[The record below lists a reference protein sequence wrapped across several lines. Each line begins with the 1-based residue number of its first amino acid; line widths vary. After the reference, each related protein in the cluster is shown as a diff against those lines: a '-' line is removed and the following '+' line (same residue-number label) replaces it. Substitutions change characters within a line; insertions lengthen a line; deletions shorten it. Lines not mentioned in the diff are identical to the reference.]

1 MATDSTTVIE
11 TVFRIEFPK
20 LVAGL
25 ARYVNDIGLA
35 EELAQDALVD
45 ALRQWPD
52 EGTPRNPGAWLMTV
66 AKRKAIDRIRRDR
79 VLEDKH
85 AQIAAL
91 ATGEQIVP
99 EYGAEEEI
107 GDDRLRLMFV
117 ACHPILPVP
126 ARVALTLRLLGGLT
140 TTEIA
145 RAYLVPEATIAQ
157 RIVRAKKTIANAN
170 VPFEAPESTELTERL
185 GSVLEVIYLV
195 FNEGYSATAGDQW
208 LRPDLCMEALRL
220 ARLLAALTPD
230 EPEVHGLLAL
240 IEIQSSRN
248 EARVGTDGEPVL
260 LLDQDRRKWDRLL
273 INRGLASLDR
283 ARGLAAVPGPYTL
296 QAAIAAC
303 HARAF
308 RAEDTD
314 WGQMVELYDQ
324 LASTM
329 PSPIVELNRAVAVS
343 KSAGPAVALDLVDQ
357 LRDTRLL
364 DQYHLLHSVRGDLL
378 SQLGR
383 PAEAQV
389 EFERA
394 ASLARNEQER
404 RLTEQRAVA
413 MSRRVQD

>member
-45 ALRQWPD
+45 ALRQWPV

-99 EYGAEEEI
+99 EYAEEEI
-107 GDDRLRLMFV
+107 SDDRLRLMFV

-170 VPFEAPESTELTERL
+170 VPFEIPESTELTERL
-185 GSVLEVIYLV
+185 GSVLEVIYLI
-195 FNEGYSATAGDQW
+195 FNEGYSATVGDQW

-220 ARLLAALTPD
+220 ARLLAALTQD
-230 EPEVHGLLAL
+230 EAEEHGLLAL
-240 IEIQSSRN
+240 I
-248 EARVGTDGEPVL
+248 
-260 LLDQDRRKWDRLL
+260 
-273 INRGLASLDR
+273 
-283 ARGLAAVPGPYTL
+283 
-296 QAAIAAC
+296 
-303 HARAF
+303 
-308 RAEDTD
+308 
-314 WGQMVELYDQ
+314 
-324 LASTM
+324 
-329 PSPIVELNRAVAVS
+329 
-343 KSAGPAVALDLVDQ
+343 
-357 LRDTRLL
+357 
-364 DQYHLLHSVRGDLL
+364 
-378 SQLGR
+378 
-383 PAEAQV
+383 
-389 EFERA
+389 
-394 ASLARNEQER
+394 
-404 RLTEQRAVA
+404 
-413 MSRRVQD
+413 